1 MKEEITQAA
10 YRMADARPMSM
21 EDVHFQRGAMWASRR
36 LVEIHEALIARFE
49 TDLAIATATE
59 ESRLG
64 RTEEENDGT
73 RI

>member
-10 YRMADARPMSM
+10 FRMADARPMSM
-21 EDVHFQRGAMWASRR
+21 EDIHFQRGALWASRK
-36 LVEIHEALIARFE
+36 LIEIHEALIARFE

-59 ESRLG
+59 ESRQG
-64 RTEEENDGT
+64 RTKEETDGT